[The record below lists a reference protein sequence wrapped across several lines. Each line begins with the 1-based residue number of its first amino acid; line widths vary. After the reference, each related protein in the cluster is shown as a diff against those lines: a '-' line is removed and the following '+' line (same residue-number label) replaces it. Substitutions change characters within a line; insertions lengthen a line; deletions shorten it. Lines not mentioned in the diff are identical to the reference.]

1 MQDRMKV
8 TTMQMSMLVGSL
20 LIASNMNTM
29 PTAITMAS
37 NQDAWYAYLF
47 PIPYGIFMAYLLWRL
62 MRFNPEKNMYEMMQY
77 SCGKWLGGL
86 LNGILIAYLML
97 DLISQLRI
105 YSDFFS
111 SSILLRTPQIYILL
125 MTMLLLAYYAGG
137 SMEHLFRTNV
147 VFITL
152 FLSLFAFTPLLLLN
166 EIDMQKL
173 KPFLSGGIA
182 QPLKG
187 GVLALG
193 SFTDLIIFGSFLHHV
208 RKPRDIYIAM
218 KMGVIYSSMML
229 TIWLFCVVSV
239 VSPIL
244 SSRVLYIGW
253 ILVQQIH
260 ITDFLDRIDLFLI
273 SLYVPVL
280 LIKYA
285 ALYIAIL
292 TGIASY
298 TKKKKFDFINL
309 PMGIVITILAAISFD
324 NTDEV
329 SLFYAFGM
337 LPLSFGVQI
346 LFLGS
351 LFIGLAV
358 RKKKSMPPD
367 LKISGYGIGVWLTLA
382 GAIVSV
388 LAGTMVGNMRGIYG
402 DTGATLF
409 ICFLVLC
416 VFLSFKEY
424 SKGFASRGKNS

>member
-8 TTMQMSMLVGSL
+8 SSIQMSMLVGSL

-29 PTAITMAS
+29 PSAITMAAH
-37 NQDAWYAYLF
+37 QDAWYAYLF
-47 PIPYGIFMAYLLWRL
+47 PIPYGIFMAYLMWRM
-62 MRFNPEKNMYEMMQY
+62 MRFSPEKNMYETMQY

-86 LNGILIAYLML
+86 LNGILIAYLTL

-125 MTMLLLAYYAGG
+125 MTMLLLSYYAGG

-147 VFITL
+147 VFILL
-152 FLSLFAFTPLLLLN
+152 FLSLYVLTPLFLLN
-166 EIDMQKL
+166 EIDMHKL
-173 KPFLSGGIA
+173 KPFLSGGVV

-187 GVLALG
+187 GILALS

-218 KMGVIYSSMML
+218 KTGVIYSALML

-244 SSRVLYIGW
+244 SSRVMYIGW

-260 ITDFLDRIDLFLI
+260 ITDFLDRIDLFLMSI
-273 SLYVPVL
+273 WVPIL
-280 LIKYA
+280 LIKFA

-292 TGIASY
+292 TGIASF

-309 PMGIVITILAAISFD
+309 PMAIVITILAAISFD

-337 LPLSFGVQI
+337 LPISFGVQI

-351 LFIGLAV
+351 LFIGLAL
-358 RKKKSMPPD
+358 RRQKSMPPD
-367 LKISGYGIGVWLTLA
+367 MRISGYGVGVWLTLA
-382 GAIVSV
+382 GAMAVV

-402 DTGATLF
+402 NIGATLF
-409 ICFLVLC
+409 ICFLLLC
-416 VFLSFKEY
+416 VYLSIQEY
-424 SKGFASRGKNS
+424 NKFAAQGKNG